1 MAVKRGAYFVL
12 AVAVGVRV
20 GVGVGVG
27 VGVVEVVLLVIGM
40 VLLVVGT
47 GVVVLELGELPIGG
61 GGKPGVTVNSSRL
74 RAFPLPCELLK
85 LMVMVLLP

>member
-1 MAVKRGAYFVL
+1 MLL
-12 AVAVGVRV
+12 AI
-20 GVGVGVG
+20 
-27 VGVVEVVLLVIGM
+27 VLLAM
-40 VLLVVGT
+40 VLLVL
-47 GVVVLELGELPIGG
+47 GVVVPELGKLPMGG